1 MYRSRGNSGRLSA
14 LFDTPSS
21 PLGPTSDGTHAA
33 TTPAGSPSSGR
44 IRSVPVTPTNQR
56 RASSSSP
63 YGSALHNRGNRRAPG
78 GGAEDFTQIGVLTA
92 RKLKLKPESVMR
104 LEDFAKTA
112 GSASDVT
119 MFAQLLKITEMQA
132 LFTSAAASFTVPK
145 KLDHKI
151 DIHSIRTMLS
161 PSLAFYVKK
170 AGGDTPSGIMKTLV
184 QEHAGPW
191 GLTPEA
197 LDDKASWGMV
207 QTRIRTRL
215 TDRRYEIK
223 KVVSFRPFATVYGE
237 VVVTDL
243 EESFDIIKLCEAL
256 VAIVP
261 DAGMKVTLPMLGR
274 VGLLRQVLLDVSGG
288 SKFWEKVDE
297 QLVFVREKYENDEA
311 RISKAIAKVLKHD
324 CRTYGNP
331 DLSIFT

>member
-1 MYRSRGNSGRLSA
+1 MADKVGFMISF
-14 LFDTPSS
+14 LFTPPYSLDDS
-21 PLGPTSDGTHAA
+21 IAP
-33 TTPAGSPSSGR
+33 
-44 IRSVPVTPTNQR
+44 
-56 RASSSSP
+56 P

-78 GGAEDFTQIGVLTA
+78 GRVEDFTQVGVLTA

-223 KVVSFRPFATVYGE
+223 KVLCDGMWVTVKGEDGE

-274 VGLLRQVLLDVSGG
+274 VALLRQVLVDVSGG

-297 QLVFVREKYENDEA
+297 QLAFVREKYENDEA